1 MLVISLLRAGG
12 QRGAQSGNCNYPN
25 EVTNANFIKII
36 ARWAGEKE
44 SEGGEVRRQLER
56 DERGSQTLKTNQ
68 TFKYTSTAAAAAAE
82 LKVSARG

>member
-1 MLVISLLRAGG
+1 MISLLRAGG
-12 QRGAQSGNCNYPN
+12 QRGDGQSGNCNYPN

-36 ARWAGEKE
+36 AVGEE
-44 SEGGEVRRQLER
+44 RGREGECQLKR

-68 TFKYTSTAAAAAAE
+68 TFKYTSTAAAAAE